1 MKKKIFITGV
11 AGFIGSR
18 LAEIILSKKNYE
30 VFGIDNL
37 NDYYSIKLKQH
48 RLEKLNKYAGF
59 SFQKND
65 LNDVVSNK
73 EIFKKFRPHFVVNLA
88 AQAGVRYS
96 KENPVSY
103 VNSNIDGFL
112 KIISLSNEFNVEKF
126 IYASSSSV
134 YGSSK
139 KIPFKESEKNLAP
152 VSLYG
157 STKLSNEN
165 IANLFYEKFN
175 LNCIGLRFFTVYG
188 PRGRPDMAYFHFA
201 NKIKNNEPITV
212 YNEGKMSR
220 DMTYVD
226 DICDGIIKSM
236 KIEFKKPEIFNL
248 GNNRPINL
256 LDLIN
261 FLEKSFGKKANIF
274 YETSI
279 DEIKNTQADIS
290 KAVKI
295 LNYHP
300 KTSFEDGMNLF
311 YDWFIKYEQKK

>member
-1 MKKKIFITGV
+1 M
-11 AGFIGSR
+11 A
-18 LAEIILSKKNYE
+18 
-30 VFGIDNL
+30 
-37 NDYYSIKLKQH
+37 
-48 RLEKLNKYAGF
+48 
-59 SFQKND
+59 
-65 LNDVVSNK
+65 
-73 EIFKKFRPHFVVNLA
+73 
-88 AQAGVRYS
+88 
-96 KENPVSY
+96 
-103 VNSNIDGFL
+103 FL
-112 KIISLSNEFNVEKF
+112 KLFLCPMNSMLKNLFMHQVVQF
-126 IYASSSSV
+126 MALQ
-134 YGSSK
+134 K
-139 KIPFKESEKNLAP
+139 KSHSRNLKNLAP

-188 PRGRPDMAYFHFA
+188 PRGRPDMAYFHFE

-279 DEIKNTQADIS
+279 DEIKKYSSGYIKNS
-290 KAVKI
+290 KN

-300 KTSFEDGMNLF
+300 KTSSKME
-311 YDWFIKYEQKK
+311 